1 MSTGQSSVLPSTF
14 MTHLIVGGVGL
25 LAAVP
30 VPGLSPFVW
39 CGMVVMLVAGAAFIV
54 SRFVRARTR
63 NGLAIVENAVVTG
76 EKPPGASEFHQ
87 AADNIVTHVSR
98 LAAVAAKGRD
108 QSREVEAVLTAFD
121 RRVSTA
127 GGNANP
133 SRQLT
138 MLLQSLGSDAERYVT
153 RIESLTKSLDTIGQF
168 IVDVQGDQHGHVRSV
183 ANEMDL
189 LAQSVE
195 TVSSNT
201 KQARTQE
208 TQMAEVAESVSGRLL
223 EFQRDLENL
232 RDHVSNSEKKNQL
245 LRELTVEIQSLMRTV
260 NDYSGKTDTMA
271 LNASIESVRAGEH
284 GRGFAAAAD
293 EIRKLTGI
301 ISDSTQSVMERLQ
314 VLESGV
320 EDANGICNEEQTA
333 IDTQLNVAREMTQS
347 MAQIRQATNKS
358 REHLEKVLQK
368 AEAQLDNVAAAA
380 QAMESL
386 VTCGERS
393 VKHADEERA
402 QRDDLRKELAS
413 LASLIAPLVGKTRSA
428 SPAEVQQGA
437 PVVVTSELRETV
449 GSA

>member
-1 MSTGQSSVLPSTF
+1 MSTGHSSVLPSTF
-14 MTHLIVGGVGL
+14 MTHLIVGVVGI

-39 CGMVVMLVAGAAFIV
+39 GGIVVVLMAGTAFIN

-76 EKPPGASEFHQ
+76 EKPPGVSEFHQ

-98 LAAVAAKGRD
+98 LASVAAKGRD

-121 RRVSTA
+121 RRVSGA

-133 SRQLT
+133 SRQLSL
-138 MLLQSLGSDAERYVT
+138 LLQSLGSDAERYVA
-153 RIESLTKSLDTIGQF
+153 RIESLTKSLDAIGLC
-168 IVDVQGDQHGHVRSV
+168 IVDVQDDQHSHVRTV
-183 ANEMDL
+183 ADEIDL

-208 TQMAEVAESVSGRLL
+208 SQMAEVAESVSSRLL
-223 EFQRDLENL
+223 EFQRDLESL
-232 RDHVSNSEKKNQL
+232 RDHISNSEKKNQL

-333 IDTQLNVAREMTQS
+333 IDAQLSVAREMTQS

-368 AEAQLDNVAAAA
+368 AEAQLNNVATAA

-393 VKHADEERA
+393 VKHVDEERSL
-402 QRDDLRKELAS
+402 RDDLRRELAS
-413 LASLIAPLVGKTRSA
+413 LASLIAPLVGKAKSA
-428 SPAEVQQGA
+428 SPAEVKQGA